1 MRRVLAGI
9 RRHRGLVP
17 ARRRTALRPAH
28 IAAVLAAMD
37 PEQQLAAAR
46 DTVLFLIG
54 WKAALR
60 ADDLHR
66 LDMADLRLEDTTGAH
81 AVGEGPGLAVRLRR
95 SKTDQAGQTVT
106 VGSTATPPRP
116 DGTGDPLD
124 AVAAWT
130 RWHGEHDGTFRSHP
144 DPAPRPS
151 SPRLEDRL
159 TPRPPA
165 RWTPVFSR

>member
-1 MRRVLAGI
+1 VHPTSNSDSGVDNPCASEPVRRVLAGI

-66 LDMADLRLEDTTGAH
+66 LDIADLRLEDTTGAH
-81 AVGEGPGLAVRLRR
+81 AVGEGPGWRCGCA
-95 SKTDQAGQTVT
+95 
-106 VGSTATPPRP
+106 
-116 DGTGDPLD
+116 
-124 AVAAWT
+124 
-130 RWHGEHDGTFRSHP
+130 
-144 DPAPRPS
+144 APRP
-151 SPRLEDRL
+151 
-159 TPRPPA
+159 TRPGRP
-165 RWTPVFSR
+165 